1 MGVMKIPYITVTVD
15 EPGPHARA
23 MLEERRRLCPTC
35 HGPGLVRPRHG
46 RGVLE
51 DCPTCDGGRI
61 KDFSQ
66 PSPRPTVARVL
77 EIVRTVIRAR
87 RQACYGELR
96 IGDDQL
102 EELARAIVTNIA
114 AEIATGDL

>member
-1 MGVMKIPYITVTVD
+1 MTFPRITDMVD
-15 EPGPHARA
+15 PPGPNAQALLDHSRKQPSP
-23 MLEERRRLCPTC
+23 RPTC
-35 HGPGLVRPRHG
+35 AHQFGGA
-46 RGVLE
+46 GVCVL
-51 DCPTCDGGRI
+51 CGTSAYR
-61 KDFSQ
+61 Q

-77 EIVRTVIRAR
+77 DIVRNVIRAR